1 MCFWLHGHVRPD
13 HLLLG
18 MTTNHD
24 FTTGSEEVND
34 RSMLELTSLANPR
47 LVSLDSHEA
56 KIESFLSRVLPVVA
70 DRATHPIQALV
81 PWVCDVLNSKKSLE
95 VYGQDI
101 RDFVRHME
109 RFGIEPLAVKSDH
122 LQLYKGAL
130 RDSGLAG
137 ATIARKLSV
146 IRGMYRQFA
155 KKKLI
160 SWETAQDIAAVE
172 SPEVQKNTTPALSE
186 QQAVRLL
193 HAPDTTTLIGLR
205 DKALLHTLFITA
217 CRVSAITKAKV
228 GHLEFDGTEWFL
240 NVIEKRNKRQRKILL
255 EAARSI
261 LDYLTAANIA
271 EDREGF
277 LFRRSAPDH
286 KSLLPLPLS
295 REAVWRIVKRNCL
308 TAGISPDRLG
318 SRGIGV
324 HSLRKTALNNAIQNG
339 AQLHEVRELA
349 GHADV
354 RTTELY
360 FVRKE
365 QDAERAARR
374 IAIR

>member
-1 MCFWLHGHVRPD
+1 MKLPQD
-13 HLLLG
+13 HNHHDSARNNG
-18 MTTNHD
+18 PTTD
-24 FTTGSEEVND
+24 GETVND
-34 RSMLELTSLANPR
+34 FEVRHALTGLAKTGPLDVRSNDAR
-47 LVSLDSHEA
+47 
-56 KIESFLSRVLPVVA
+56 IESFLRRLLPVVRDQA
-70 DRATHPIQALV
+70 SHPVQALI
-81 PWVCDVLNSKKSLE
+81 PWACDVLNSKASLE

-101 RDFVRHME
+101 RDFLVQMQRM
-109 RFGIEPLAVKSDH
+109 GVEPLAVRVDH
-122 LQLYKGAL
+122 LQLYKAAL
-130 RDSGLAG
+130 RDAGLAG

-160 SWETAQDIAAVE
+160 DWETAQDIAAVE
-172 SPEVQKNTTPALSE
+172 SPEVQKNTTPALTE

-193 HAPDTTTLIGLR
+193 HAPDTSTLTGLR

-217 CRVSAITKAKV
+217 CRVSAITKALV
-228 GHLEFDGTEWFL
+228 GHLEFDETEWFL
-240 NVIEKRNKRQRKILL
+240 NVTEKRSKRQRKILL

-261 LDYLTAANIA
+261 LDYTNAAGIA
-271 EDREGF
+271 DDREGP
-277 LFRRSAPDH
+277 LFRRTSPDH
-286 KSLLPLPLS
+286 KTLLPLPLS
-295 REAVWRIVKRNCL
+295 REAVWKIVKKYCIV
-308 TAGISPDRLG
+308 AGIPPDRLG
-318 SRGIGV
+318 GRGIGV
-324 HSLRKTALNNAIQNG
+324 HSLRKTALNNAIVNG

-360 FVRKE
+360 FVPKE